1 MSPLQGKY
9 GDEEY
14 HLCTILLGCRTK
26 LVITLTQSLSL
37 IVFTTTR
44 YGGKMPLDTACE
56 QFESIKPF
64 HPNGRIDVDIAYN
77 FKTTGIP
84 LFAHR

>member
-1 MSPLQGKY
+1 
-9 GDEEY
+9 
-14 HLCTILLGCRTK
+14 
-26 LVITLTQSLSL
+26 
-37 IVFTTTR
+37 
-44 YGGKMPLDTACE
+44 MPFGTACE

>member
-1 MSPLQGKY
+1 MSPLQGNH
-9 GDEEY
+9 GDSFFFTY
-14 HLCTILLGCRTK
+14 TG
-26 LVITLTQSLSL
+26 LT
-37 IVFTTTR
+37 TNR
-44 YGGKMPLDTACE
+44 YGGKMPILTACE
-56 QFESIKPF
+56 QMQTIRPF